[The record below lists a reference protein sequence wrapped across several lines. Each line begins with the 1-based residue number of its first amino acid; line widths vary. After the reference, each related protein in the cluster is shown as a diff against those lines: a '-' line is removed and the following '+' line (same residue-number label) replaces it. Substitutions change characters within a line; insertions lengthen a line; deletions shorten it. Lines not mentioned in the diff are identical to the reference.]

1 MNTYITTNEA
11 DIKNYEIMS
20 QAKLSI
26 SESGE
31 FVFDG
36 YRYTDIDSFRT
47 YFRFYYLEN
56 N

>member
-1 MNTYITTNEA
+1 MTNYITTNEA

-20 QAKLSI
+20 SAKEAI
-26 SESGE
+26 KTTGE

-36 YRYTDIDSFRT
+36 YRYTDMDSFRI
-47 YFRFYYLEN
+47 YFRFYHLEN